1 VADRQTD
8 DGSARTAER
17 FVYGFSEN
25 LRPIDVPAFAEVK
38 APSAGRPAEAE
49 IGPFDGV
56 ISGKL
61 QVNIAAVVKGAAR

>member
-17 FVYGFSEN
+17 FVYGFSED

-38 APSAGRPAEAE
+38 APDDRTEAA